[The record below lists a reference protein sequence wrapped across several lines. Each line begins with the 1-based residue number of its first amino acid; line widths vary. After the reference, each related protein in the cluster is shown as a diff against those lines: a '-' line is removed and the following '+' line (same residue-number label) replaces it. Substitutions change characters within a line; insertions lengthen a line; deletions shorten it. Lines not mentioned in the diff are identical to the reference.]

1 MSVLIIIFV
10 TAVLSLFLGVFNKG
24 NLSRI
29 IGLLGLAGSFYI
41 SYFPDCSFF
50 EKYQL
55 MYSYSRQGMLFT
67 RISIIVVFFI
77 FLISGFAFNNHRRH
91 QSELYS
97 LMLFSLC
104 GGTVLF
110 GVQNLVMV
118 FLGIE
123 ILSIPLYVMAGS
135 EKTNVK
141 SIEAAMKYFLMGA
154 FSTGFLLFG
163 IALIYGSVGTF
174 DLHQIS
180 LYVMVNPVDKMMI
193 LGVVMM
199 MVAMV
204 FKVSLVP
211 FHMWSPDV
219 YEGAPSVITAFMA
232 SFVKIAGFY
241 ILYKMLCHVF
251 VGVVDVWKSI
261 LVVLII
267 MTLIISNF
275 MAFVQSNAKRML
287 AYSSISHA
295 GYISLVFLGM
305 INAKIYGF
313 LAFYLLAYSLATVG
327 VFMCLIWVKKMKNEV
342 SYEAFKGLAKSEP
355 ILALAAAVSLLSMA
369 GIPLTAGF
377 VGKLSIFTHAIEGN
391 LVLIIIAVLA
401 SAVSITYYL
410 KLIISMFF
418 NRESTFKGLER
429 VTVTYNVVAVLIII
443 LIVALGVW
451 PSLFNVL

>member
-1 MSVLIIIFV
+1 MNVLIIIFV

-29 IGLLGLAGSFYI
+29 IGLLGLGCSFYI
-41 SYFPDCSFF
+41 SYFPDCPFF

-55 MYSYSRQGMLFT
+55 MYSYTYQAMLFT
-67 RISIIVVFFI
+67 RISIIVVFLI
-77 FLISGFAFNNHRRH
+77 FLISGFAFSNHRRH
-91 QSELYS
+91 QAELYA

-104 GGTVLF
+104 GGIVLF
-110 GVQNLVMV
+110 GVQNLVTV
-118 FLGIE
+118 FIGIE

-135 EKTNVK
+135 EKGNVK

-163 IALIYGSVGTF
+163 IALIYGSTGTF

-180 LYVMVNPVDKMMI
+180 LYAIVNSGDKMMSLGLI
-193 LGVVMM
+193 LM

-204 FKVSLVP
+204 FKVSLAP

-219 YEGAPSVITAFMA
+219 YEGAPSIITAFMA
-232 SFVKIAGFY
+232 SFVKISGFY
-241 ILYKMLCHVF
+241 ILYKMLCGVF
-251 VGVVDVWKSI
+251 VGFVDVWKPI

-267 MTLIISNF
+267 ITLVISNF
-275 MAFVQSNAKRML
+275 MALVQSNSKRML

-295 GYISLVFLGM
+295 GYVSLVFLG
-305 INAKIYGF
+305 IIGAKTYGF
-313 LAFYLLAYSLATVG
+313 LAFYLLAYSFATVG

-355 ILALAAAVSLLSMA
+355 ILALVATVSLLSMA

-377 VGKLSIFTHAIEGN
+377 IGKLSIFTHAIDGN

-429 VTVTYNVVAVLIII
+429 VSVTYNIVAILIILLI
-443 LIVALGVW
+443 LALGVW
-451 PSLFNVL
+451 PSIFNVL